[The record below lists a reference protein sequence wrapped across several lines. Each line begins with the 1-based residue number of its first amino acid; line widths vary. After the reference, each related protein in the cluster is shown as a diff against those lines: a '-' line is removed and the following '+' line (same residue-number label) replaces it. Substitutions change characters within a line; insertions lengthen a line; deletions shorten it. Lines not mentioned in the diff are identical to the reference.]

1 MLFALSNKHI
11 TLFAQAVV
19 KRAKKRLVSSF
30 GERVPACT
38 TDAQCLCGPY
48 FNSSGCKS
56 LALRAKLNIRLIILI
71 FLFIPGAWCVV
82 HPSL

>member
-11 TLFAQAVV
+11 TLFAQAVA

-30 GERVPACT
+30 RERVPACT

-48 FNSSGCKS
+48 FNGSGCKS
-56 LALRAKLNIRLIILI
+56 SALRAKLNIHT
-71 FLFIPGAWCVV
+71 WCVV
-82 HPSL
+82 CSASITLIMKRTL